1 MTVASSLMLP
11 ARSDWKLR
19 LGVPSV
25 TMPLSLFEPGC
36 SVWTS
41 LEVTTARPRFPD
53 DRRCR

>member
-1 MTVASSLMLP
+1 MTVASWLMLP
-11 ARSDWKLR
+11 ERSDWKPR

-25 TMPLSLFEPGC
+25 TMPVSRFEPGC
-36 SVWTS
+36 SEWTS

>member
-1 MTVASSLMLP
+1 MLP
-11 ARSDWKLR
+11 ERSDWKPR

-25 TMPLSLFEPGC
+25 TMPVSRFEPGC
-36 SVWTS
+36 SEWTS